1 MKKITLGLS
10 VAALA
15 VGGIA
20 YAQQNAPAKPFMDA
34 NKDGVITRA
43 EAQKAAEEMFTR
55 LDVNK
60 DGKIDQADRDAQ
72 QTTRRAEMFAKLDTN
87 NDGMISKQEFMA
99 AKAPQGPGPR
109 GPGAPDGDGP
119 PPPPPGMDGPGMP
132 DGAGMPDGNG
142 PPPPPQ
148 GMNGP
153 GKGGGPGME
162 GCPPGGPGRDGP
174 GKHGRN
180 AMRGPGHGMNL
191 LKMADTNNDGAVT
204 KAEFMAAATKHFD
217 EMDANKDGKVTK
229 EERQAAR
236 QTMRAQW
243 QAAQPAKK

>member
-1 MKKITLGLS
+1 MKTAMKKITLGLS

-87 NDGMISKQEFMA
+87 SDGMISKQEFMA

-109 GPGAPDGDGP
+109 GPGAPDGD
-119 PPPPPGMDGPGMP
+119 
-132 DGAGMPDGNG
+132 G